1 MKQNQSIIS
10 FLLLLVIAVYSCT
23 SSKQTQSDTREEVG
37 ADAPV
42 IVPDTF
48 VLPQIPESITNAD
61 ERAQYLVMHFWDR
74 FDFTNRK
81 LIELPDITEQAFV
94 DYINL
99 LNYAPAAVINQSIHY
114 TLNAAKADE
123 GVYRYFTALFEKYY
137 YDPNSPFRNDEHYLT
152 VLKEVVQVPF
162 LADELRS
169 RYKFQLALLMK
180 NRVGEKATNF
190 TYTVASGQSNT
201 LFNLKSEFTLV
212 IFSNPGCSTCEA
224 VISRLNQSKE
234 LNEALSLNSRSRTM
248 LAILTLYPDDDLE
261 EWKAHLPSMP
271 ERWIHAYDKE
281 KAVIQQNLYDI
292 KAYPTLYLLD
302 KEKNV
307 LLKDSSIE
315 AIESFFSVS
324 R

>member
-1 MKQNQSIIS
+1 
-10 FLLLLVIAVYSCT
+10 
-23 SSKQTQSDTREEVG
+23 
-37 ADAPV
+37 
-42 IVPDTF
+42 
-48 VLPQIPESITNAD
+48 
-61 ERAQYLVMHFWDR
+61 
-74 FDFTNRK
+74 
-81 LIELPDITEQAFV
+81 
-94 DYINL
+94 
-99 LNYAPAAVINQSIHY
+99 
-114 TLNAAKADE
+114 
-123 GVYRYFTALFEKYY
+123 
-137 YDPNSPFRNDEHYLT
+137 
-152 VLKEVVQVPF
+152 VQVPF

-190 TYTVASGQSNT
+190 TYTVASGLSNT